1 MRSWLTVNQSVTA
14 TSLPTSFPSSSMQQT
29 TLATFSS
36 LDLISFAILSRR
48 EIMLLGELLA
58 ASERVAATRS
68 RLAKIDTLAQ
78 CLRRLDASEIAL
90 GVAYLSGDV
99 CSSDLGIGYATL
111 KDALAAEPAGAP
123 RLTLAQIDEAL
134 TRLAQIRG
142 AGSAA
147 ERARLL
153 AELFARATAP
163 EQDFLARLLLGELR
177 QGALEGIMLDAIA
190 KAANVRPE
198 RVRTAAMRAGG
209 LPVMAKAALTE
220 GEAGLARF
228 ALRVFQP
235 VQPMLA
241 QASDGVADAIER
253 LGRAAFEWK
262 LDGARVQAHK
272 SGGEIRVYTRSLN
285 EVTAAVPEIVAALQ
299 ECSAREVML
308 DGETIALKPDGTP
321 YPFQETMRRFG
332 RKLDVE
338 ALRAA
343 YPLSVFFFD
352 CLLAE
357 GEDFTAR
364 PARERFDALAK
375 LLPATILIPRLVT
388 GDKGAAQAFYDDAL
402 ARGHEGVMAKAL
414 EAPYEAGSRGAGW
427 LKIKEAHTL
436 DLAVIAVEWG
446 SGRRKGWLSNLHLG
460 ALDPATGGF
469 VMLGKTFKGMTDK
482 MLAWQTEEL
491 QKRAVSR
498 DEWTVHV
505 RPELVVEI
513 AFNDLQDSPHYPGGF
528 ALRFARVKRYRE
540 DKSASDAD
548 TIETV
553 RTLYQGQLHRRPGE
567 SSG

>member
-1 MRSWLTVNQSVTA
+1 
-14 TSLPTSFPSSSMQQT
+14 
-29 TLATFSS
+29 
-36 LDLISFAILSRR
+36 
-48 EIMLLGELLA
+48 MLLAELLA
-58 ASERVAATRS
+58 ASERVAGTRS

-90 GVAYLSGDV
+90 GVAYLSGDTPQGKV
-99 CSSDLGIGYATL
+99 GIGYATV
-111 KDALAAEPAGAP
+111 KNALAATPAGAP
-123 RLTLAQIDEAL
+123 QLTLAQIDEAL
-134 TRLAQIRG
+134 THLAQVKG
-142 AGSAA
+142 EGSAA

-190 KAANVRPE
+190 KAANLRPE

-209 LPVMAKAALTE
+209 LPVMARAALTE

-241 QASDGVADAIER
+241 RPAEDVADAIER

-299 ECSAREVML
+299 ECPAREVIL

-375 LLPATILIPRLVT
+375 FLPAKILIPRFVT
-388 GDKGAAQAFYDDAL
+388 DDREAAAVFLDEAL
-402 ARGHEGVMAKAL
+402 GRGHEGVMAKAL

-427 LKIKEAHTL
+427 LKIKAAHTL
-436 DLAVIAVEWG
+436 DLAVIAAEWG
-446 SGRRKGWLSNLHLG
+446 GGRRKGWLSNLHL
-460 ALDPATGGF
+460 AAPDPATGGF

-482 MLAWQTEEL
+482 MLAWQTERLLSLET
-491 QKRAVSR
+491 SR
-498 DEWTVHV
+498 ERHVVHV

-513 AFNDLQDSPHYPGGF
+513 AFNEIQASPHYSGGF

-540 DKSASDAD
+540 DKSVRDAD

-553 RTLYQGQLHRRPGE
+553 RALYQGQLHRRPGE

>member
-1 MRSWLTVNQSVTA
+1 M
-14 TSLPTSFPSSSMQQT
+14 
-29 TLATFSS
+29 
-36 LDLISFAILSRR
+36 
-48 EIMLLGELLA
+48 MLLAELLP

-78 CLRRLDASEIAL
+78 CLRRLDASEIPL
-90 GVAYLSGDV
+90 GVAYLSGDTRQGKV
-99 CSSDLGIGYATL
+99 GIGYAAL
-111 KDALAAEPAGAP
+111 KDALAATPLGAP
-123 RLTLAQIDEAL
+123 RLTLAQIDETL
-134 TRLAQIRG
+134 TRLAQTKG
-142 AGSAA
+142 EGSAA

-190 KAANVRPE
+190 KAANLRPE

-209 LPVMAKAALTE
+209 LPAVAEAALTE

-241 QASDGVADAIER
+241 QPADDVADAIER
-253 LGRAAFEWK
+253 LGTAAFEWK

-272 SGGEIRVYTRSLN
+272 SGDEIRVYTRSLN

-299 ECSAREVML
+299 HIPAREMIA
-308 DGETIALKPDGTP
+308 DGETIVLRPEGTP

-332 RKLDVE
+332 CKLEVE
-338 ALRAA
+338 ALRATL
-343 YPLSVFFFD
+343 PLSVYFFD

-357 GEDFTAR
+357 GEDLTAR
-364 PARERFDALAK
+364 PARERFEALAQF
-375 LLPATILIPRLVT
+375 LPSKILIPRLVT
-388 GDKGAAQAFYDDAL
+388 GDKEAAQAFYDEAL
-402 ARGHEGVMAKAL
+402 ARGQEGVMAKAL
-414 EAPYEAGSRGAGW
+414 DAPYEAGSRGAAW
-427 LKIKEAHTL
+427 LKIKQAHML
-436 DLAVIAVEWG
+436 DLAVIAAEWG
-446 SGRRKGWLSNLHLG
+446 SGRRKGWLSNLHLA

-482 MLAWQTEEL
+482 MLAWQTERLLALETSHE
-491 QKRAVSR
+491 RHI
-498 DEWTVHV
+498 VHV
-505 RPELVVEI
+505 RPELVAEV
-513 AFNDLQDSPHYPGGF
+513 AFNEIQASPHYPGGF

-540 DKSASDAD
+540 DKSARDAD

-553 RTLYQGQLHRRPGE
+553 RALYQRQLHRVAGE
-567 SSG
+567 SSGRGLPPSLKR